1 MHQPTNASGGN
12 SGKACIELIVENT
25 IIQSMRYFNKLPG
38 FIKTPSGIEWILLRK
53 LPLIFAVSAAVP
65 VAVMLLLY
73 FGNQTLDPEQ
83 LKTIYLCLGI
93 LFSIFFFVGAAAIGC
108 IVVMIMK
115 GPAYVADPYEL
126 PKENKKLEQY
136 PNR

>member
-1 MHQPTNASGGN
+1 M
-12 SGKACIELIVENT
+12 K
-25 IIQSMRYFNKLPG
+25 YFNKLPG
-38 FIKTPSGIEWILLRK
+38 FIKTPSGIEWVILKK
-53 LPLIFAVSAAVP
+53 LPLIFAVCAAIP
-65 VAVMLLLY
+65 CTAILLLY
-73 FGNQTLDPEQ
+73 FSNQTLDPEQ

-93 LFSIFFFVGAAAIGC
+93 LFSIFFFAGVVAIGC

-136 PNR
+136 PNN

>member
-1 MHQPTNASGGN
+1 MSVSGGN
-12 SGKACIELIVENT
+12 SGKACTELIIENI

-38 FIKTPSGIEWILLRK
+38 FIKTPSGIEWVILKK
-53 LPLIFAVSAAVP
+53 LPLIFAVCAAIP
-65 VAVMLLLY
+65 CTAILLLY
-73 FGNQTLDPEQ
+73 FSNQTLNPEQ

-93 LFSIFFFVGAAAIGC
+93 LFSIFFFVGATAIGC

-136 PNR
+136 PNN